1 MRKDHHTHTYRCQH
15 AEADVIDYAAVA
27 VEKGLHVLGVTD
39 HTPLPAFPHEGWR
52 RIRMNL
58 SELDGYVR
66 AIEAAR
72 STYPQLR
79 ILKGMECEYIPE
91 FTAFYQE
98 ELLEKW
104 NFDYLIA
111 GNHFVPYNG
120 GWVGVHSYLKSKE
133 ELMAYADH
141 MVEAIASG
149 LFAFIAH
156 PDLFGNSYELW
167 DEHAIECSK
176 RILEAAAAYNVP
188 LEVNAYGLRKSK
200 IKTKAGIRPPY
211 PLPPFWELAAEYKGV
226 TVIANSDAHHP
237 QDVGETAAVEGLID
251 QYGLERADLSY
262 LENNSRQSSSVLAAR
277 AGDCL

>member
-1 MRKDHHTHTYRCQH
+1 
-15 AEADVIDYAAVA
+15 
-27 VEKGLHVLGVTD
+27 
-39 HTPLPAFPHEGWR
+39 
-52 RIRMNL
+52 MNL

-200 IKTKAGIRPPY
+200 IKQKPESAPYPSLPFGSWLPVQRVDYRQFRRPP
-211 PLPPFWELAAEYKGV
+211 PTRCGRDRCCGRTDRPVRFGK
-226 TVIANSDAHHP
+226 
-237 QDVGETAAVEGLID
+237 
-251 QYGLERADLSY
+251 
-262 LENNSRQSSSVLAAR
+262 SRSIVL
-277 AGDCL
+277 GK